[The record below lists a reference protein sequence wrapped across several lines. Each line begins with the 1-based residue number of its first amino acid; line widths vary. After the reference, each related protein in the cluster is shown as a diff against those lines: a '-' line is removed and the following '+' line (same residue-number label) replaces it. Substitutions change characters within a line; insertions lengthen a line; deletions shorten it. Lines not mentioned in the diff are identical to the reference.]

1 MTIKNPTIQKAIQVA
16 TIGGAAILALK
27 SAQTLMAIKSPKA
40 AAMPIVSILVAA
52 AAFNYAVRT
61 SPTLVVKSNS

>member
-1 MTIKNPTIQKAIQVA
+1 MKNNPTIKKAIQVA
-16 TIGGAAILALK
+16 TIGGAAILAIK
-27 SAQTLMAIKSPKA
+27 SAQSLMAVKSPKG

-61 SPTLVVKSNS
+61 NPTLVVREK